1 MFRVAA
7 VALALVFAA
16 SQTLAQEV
24 NKQFIVSQPCDPVQK
39 MTGMIIFKYNE
50 MPLFSARGKQLS
62 AQTGEWYESEM
73 MYFVNQEIG
82 TWSLVSLYPDG
93 TGCLVASGT
102 RFEPY
107 VGRVDLA
114 DR

>member
-7 VALALVFAA
+7 ITLALIFAA
-16 SQTLAQEV
+16 SQTLAQEE

-39 MTGMIIFKYNE
+39 MTGMIIFKYSE
-50 MPLFSARGKQLS
+50 MPLFSARGNQRS

-73 MYFVNQEIG
+73 MYFVNQDTG

-93 TGCLVASGT
+93 TGCLVAGGT
-102 RFEPY
+102 NFEPY